1 MNLEH
6 SIDTESTVDAPIF
19 SGMLAKRA
27 QGRSTFG
34 RTNWKRRWFVLFPN
48 ELSYW
53 TLEGGFQNQQSE
65 CKGVIKLSDI
75 HTLERVHLEA
85 FGKPYML
92 QIVHSSVLYVQCS
105 SRAECDEWLLALR
118 KQCARNEFIHTKY
131 HPGFFDGSK
140 WSCCNIASKDYK
152 GCERAFDY
160 STLLKKNTE
169 NQLPKKKRSFDFSPN
184 TRPVISSNTASHQGS
199 SIGFKQEIQ
208 ATASSFQQQGGKRPL
223 LPKQDSVTS
232 VRDFSYI
239 PSVKSPQLTN
249 MTSPTHLLHNEA
261 IVVKVKRVV
270 YV

>member
-6 SIDTESTVDAPIF
+6 SLENDGDSSVDAPIL

-34 RTNWKRRWFVLFPN
+34 RTNWKRRWFVLYPN

-53 TLEGGFQNQQSE
+53 TSEGGMQNPNSE
-65 CKGVIKLSDI
+65 CKAVIKLSDI

-118 KQCARNEFIHTKY
+118 KQCARNDFIHTKY

-140 WSCCNIASKDYK
+140 WSCCSIGQRDYK
-152 GCERAFDY
+152 GCEKAFDY
-160 STLLKKNTE
+160 STLFKKNSE
-169 NQLPKKKRSFDFSPN
+169 NRRPKKKKSFNFTPQN
-184 TRPVISSNTASHQGS
+184 TRSTTTTTAATFNDMKQQIQTNPNKRPLIPTQGS
-199 SIGFKQEIQ
+199 SG
-208 ATASSFQQQGGKRPL
+208 SL
-223 LPKQDSVTS
+223 
-232 VRDFSYI
+232 RDFSYV
-239 PSVKSPQLTN
+239 PAVMPPNKMLNPPAT
-249 MTSPTHLLHNEA
+249 LHNPNEA
-261 IVVKVKRVV
+261 IVVRVKRVV